1 MKNRKKVI
9 LHKRDSWGGDYKL
22 ALTDEQINLLNWMV
36 NQDLIDNDA
45 WDVQIL
51 ENADTWV
58 EV

>member
-9 LHKRDSWGGDYKL
+9 LHRRDSWDGDYKL